1 MEKKIKIIYVISGVN
16 YSLGFLWLSQF
27 VNKERYDVRFIFL
40 NKTLP
45 SIYDELKNA
54 GVRTN
59 FIQIKSKLDY
69 PSTLLQ
75 LAKIFLKERPDI
87 VHAHLFEA
95 GLLSILAAKLTFIK
109 KRIYTRH
116 HATYNSMYF
125 PHMVKYDKLI
135 NSFSTHLVSISE
147 NVSQVLNETEKVNKQ
162 KVHLIPH
169 GFIFDEFI
177 HPDPKKVDQLMK
189 KYNPKKKGPIVGVI
203 SRFIE
208 LKGLQYIIP
217 AFKLF
222 LQKEPNALLVMAN
235 ATGNYHDKIQE
246 ALNLLPEDNYV
257 KIEFEKELFS
267 LYGLFDYFIHV
278 PIDSSVEAYGQVYI
292 ESLASGVPS
301 IFTLSGIANEF
312 IEDGK
317 NALIV
322 PYHNSTKI
330 YESLVRLSENSS
342 LQQKIIK
349 QGREDVI
356 AKFSLTNSLN
366 KMYLLYES

>member
-1 MEKKIKIIYVISGVN
+1 MKKRKKIIYVVSGVN

-27 VNKERYDVRFIFL
+27 IDKARYDVRFIFI
-40 NKTLP
+40 NKSEP
-45 SIYDELKNA
+45 SLFLELKSK
-54 GVRTN
+54 GIKTKY
-59 FIQIKSKLDY
+59 IPCKSKLDY
-69 PSTLLQ
+69 FPTLLK
-75 LAKIFLKERPDI
+75 LAILFIKERPDI

-95 GLLSILAAKLTFIK
+95 GLLSMLAAKFTFIK
-109 KRIYTRH
+109 KRIFTRH
-116 HATYNSMYF
+116 HATYNSVYF

-135 NSFSTHLVSISE
+135 NLLSTHLVSISK
-147 NVSQVLNETEKVNKQ
+147 NVSEVLIKTEKVKKE
-162 KVHLIPH
+162 KVHLIQH

-177 HPDPKKVDQLMK
+177 KPDQKKVDDLMK
-189 KYNPKKKGPIVGVI
+189 IYNPGKKRPVVGVI

-208 LKGLQYIIP
+208 LKGIQYIIP
-217 AFKLF
+217 AFKMF

-235 ATGNYHDKIQE
+235 SSGNYQHKIQE
-246 ALNLLPEDNYV
+246 DLNLLPKDSYI

-278 PIDSSVEAYGQVYI
+278 PIDPSVEAFGQVYV

-301 IFTLSGIANEF
+301 IFTLSGIAREF
-312 IEDGK
+312 IEDEK

-322 PYHNSTKI
+322 PYHNIEKI
-330 YESLVRLSENSS
+330 YESLIRLAVNSS
-342 LQQKIIK
+342 LKQKIIK

-356 AKFSLTNSLN
+356 DKFSFTHSLN

>member
-27 VNKERYDVRFIFL
+27 VNKERYDVRFIFI

-54 GVRTN
+54 GIKTN
-59 FIQIKSKLDY
+59 FIQNKSKLDY
-69 PSTLLQ
+69 PSTLLK
-75 LAKIFLKERPDI
+75 LLKIFLKERPNI

-95 GLLSILAAKLTFIK
+95 GLLSMLAAKFTFIN

-116 HATYNSMYF
+116 HATYNSVYF

-135 NSFSTHLVSISE
+135 NFLSTHLVSISE
-147 NVSQVLNETEKVNKQ
+147 NVSQVLIGTEKVNKQ

-177 HPDPKKVDQLMK
+177 SPDPIKVDELK
-189 KYNPKKKGPIVGVI
+189 EKYNPKKKGPIVGVI

-235 ATGNYHDKIQE
+235 ATGNYHYKIQE
-246 ALNLLPEDNYV
+246 ALNLLPKDNYV

-356 AKFSLTNSLN
+356 EKFSLANSLN